1 MPGGRCVG
9 ENGPVIN
16 EPWAQRLRD
25 TGKGLARQ
33 AIRPT
38 GPLPRPTR
46 RSQLFDVLLALVLGI
61 FSVVAAIGQA
71 HQHDYQLVDGVLQS
85 VRPSGW
91 IRPPLVAALTA
102 SALVLRR
109 RCPLAVLWI
118 VMGATLLATHDAPR
132 GAFYAGIIAAYS
144 AAAYSPY
151 RVPTLASLPLTA
163 LLVSLFRGSHSYSV
177 PDKYVPFLTLIPIV
191 VAADVIRT
199 WKRRVDEKRTQLAA
213 LEQRRLTDLRHAVE
227 LERARIAREL
237 HDVVTHNVS
246 MMVIQAGAARR
257 MLEMDLDE
265 SRRAL
270 LAVEA
275 GGRAAMAELRHVM
288 GLLTMDTDSA
298 DPGGEDLA
306 GRADLAPQP
315 GLNRLDALV
324 ARVRDTGV
332 PVELSM
338 VGQPRPVPSGVELAA
353 YRVVQEALTN
363 MVKHAVGATAT
374 VAVEY
379 GADHLRVE
387 VTDTG
392 GSPGPAA
399 ASGNGRGLIGLRERL
414 AVYGGTLQSGHR
426 LSGGYRVRAL
436 IPLEAS

>member
-1 MPGGRCVG
+1 MDRSGRDPAG
-9 ENGPVIN
+9 S
-16 EPWAQRLRD
+16 
-25 TGKGLARQ
+25 AR
-33 AIRPT
+33 
-38 GPLPRPTR
+38 G
-46 RSQLFDVLLALVLGI
+46 
-61 FSVVAAIGQA
+61 
-71 HQHDYQLVDGVLQS
+71 
-85 VRPSGW
+85 
-91 IRPPLVAALTA
+91 TA
-102 SALVLRR
+102 
-109 RCPLAVLWI
+109 
-118 VMGATLLATHDAPR
+118 

-151 RVPTLASLPLTA
+151 RVATLASLPATA
-163 LLVSLFRGSHSYSV
+163 LLVSLFRNSSSYSV
-177 PDKYVPFLTLIPIV
+177 PEKYVPFLILIPVV

-199 WKRRVDEKRTQLAA
+199 WKRRVDEHRERLAVVEHRQLEE
-213 LEQRRLTDLRHAVE
+213 LRRAVE

-265 SRRAL
+265 SREAL

-298 DPGGEDLA
+298 DPDGEDLA

-315 GLNRLDALV
+315 GLDRLDALV

-332 PVELSM
+332 PVELSV

-379 GADHLRVE
+379 GADQLRVE

-392 GSPGPAA
+392 GRPGPAA
-399 ASGNGRGLIGLRERL
+399 TSGNGRGLIGLRERL
-414 AVYGGTLQSGHR
+414 AVYGGTLQSGR
-426 LSGGYRVRAL
+426 RPSGGYRVRAL